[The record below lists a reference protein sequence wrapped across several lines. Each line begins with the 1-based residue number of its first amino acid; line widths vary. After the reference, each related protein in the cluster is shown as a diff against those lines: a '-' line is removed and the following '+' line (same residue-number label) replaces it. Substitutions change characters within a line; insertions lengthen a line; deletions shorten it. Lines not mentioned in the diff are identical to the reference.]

1 VNKAYVETTIL
12 TDVLLKPDSPK
23 QVAAQQALARYDETL
38 LPVYAVKECKAGP
51 MDHYAYVHDKLV
63 QTRSLRY
70 TLSAINSLN
79 PVKDARRQST
89 SREALEA
96 AATLEPTISAPRRSD
111 AAIDEEIADRYRL
124 ALASLIVR
132 SWRRRRKVTTRTIQD
147 LECYTEAE
155 PRIGKDGF
163 FDLSPKLCQGDR
175 PCCLWEELTREE
187 NVELLVALRNS
198 IPETSTNYEDKN
210 RRRVLKALINT
221 PKIPL
226 MRDDCRWL
234 GDAVFV
240 FYCPADAEILTTN
253 VNHHRPLAKA
263 IGKRAVSP

>member
-1 VNKAYVETTIL
+1 MNKAYVETTIL
-12 TDVLLKPDSPK
+12 TDVLLKPDTPK
-23 QVAAQQALARYDETL
+23 QLAAQKALARYDETL
-38 LPVYAVKECKAGP
+38 LPVYAIKECKAGP
-51 MDHYAYVHDKLV
+51 MDRYAYVHDKLV

-70 TLSAINSLN
+70 TFSAINRLN
-79 PVKDARRQST
+79 PVKDARQKST
-89 SREALEA
+89 SLEALEA
-96 AATLEPTISAPRRSD
+96 AATPEPTISGPSRSG

-132 SWRRRRKVTTRTIQD
+132 SWRKRRKVTTKTIQD

-163 FDLSPKLCQGDR
+163 FDMTPKECSGDR
-175 PCCLWEELTREE
+175 PCCLWDELTREE
-187 NVELLVALRNS
+187 NRALLTAMRNS
-198 IPETSTNYEDKN
+198 IPETSTDYEDRN
-210 RRRVLKALINT
+210 RRRVLKTLINN

-234 GDAVFV
+234 GDAVFA

-253 VNHHRPLAKA
+253 VKHHRPLAGA
-263 IGKRAVSP
+263 MNKRAIAP

>member
-1 VNKAYVETTIL
+1 MQLQVL
-12 TDVLLKPDSPK
+12 TDVPLGRFLG
-23 QVAAQQALARYDETL
+23 ETL
-38 LPVYAVKECKAGP
+38 LPVYAIKECKAGP
-51 MDHYAYVHDKLV
+51 MDHYAYVHDKLA

-96 AATLEPTISAPRRSD
+96 AATLEPTVSAPSRSG
-111 AAIDEEIADRYRL
+111 AVIDEEIADRYRL

-132 SWRRRRKVTTRTIQD
+132 SWRKRRKVTTNTIQD

-155 PRIGKDGF
+155 PRIGKDGY
-163 FDLSPKLCQGDR
+163 FDMTPRECSGDR
-175 PCCLWEELTREE
+175 PCCLWDELTPEQNRA
-187 NVELLVALRNS
+187 LLIAMRNS
-198 IPETSTNYEDKN
+198 IPETSTNYEDRN

-221 PKIPL
+221 PKVPL

-240 FYCPADAEILTTN
+240 FFCPDDAEILTTN
-253 VNHHRPLAKA
+253 VKHHRPLAAA
-263 IGKRAVSP
+263 IGKRAVAP